1 MLSAFLKCWSMCA
14 LGRVKKNVLK
24 LFVVGWCV
32 PSTPTQI
39 IFSTITIV
47 VLPPQLEVEIVA
59 ATRTEHLWRCEAGPK
74 TDSIWPIPC
83 RSRRQTNFQWVCHCQ
98 SDTQTRG
105 GCCRPRRWSTNPVL
119 KWSNLLNN
127 CHPRTNKHHG
137 TTGDGSMRPSG
148 LKCPTTFRRRL
159 VGMP

>member
-1 MLSAFLKCWSMCA
+1 MLSAFLFFEVLINA

-59 ATRTEHLWRCEAGPK
+59 ATRTEHL
-74 TDSIWPIPC
+74 
-83 RSRRQTNFQWVCHCQ
+83 
-98 SDTQTRG
+98 
-105 GCCRPRRWSTNPVL
+105 
-119 KWSNLLNN
+119 
-127 CHPRTNKHHG
+127 
-137 TTGDGSMRPSG
+137 
-148 LKCPTTFRRRL
+148 
-159 VGMP
+159 